1 MNILF
6 NTIFVLSCFLL
17 LVKNPDGFLAA
28 LLEGGKQGA
37 VICCSLIATYSVWM
51 GLMRVWEDSGV
62 SKSISKLLK
71 PLAKR
76 LFKTEDAET
85 LETISMNLS
94 VNLLGISGAATPYGI
109 KAANLLDKTE
119 NAEYSSALFFV
130 LNATSIQLLPTAIIG
145 VRMALSSV
153 DPGGIILP
161 TFLVSS
167 FSTLLGV
174 LLTKIFI
181 SPSKQG
187 TSASIPYTKKKKAGA
202 GTR

>member
-6 NTIFVLSCFLL
+6 TGIFLLSCFLL
-17 LVKNPDGFLAA
+17 LVKSPDGFLAA

-51 GLMRVWEDSGV
+51 GLMRVWEDSGLSTSV
-62 SKSISKLLK
+62 AKLLK
-71 PLAKR
+71 PVAKK
-76 LFKTEDAET
+76 LFKTEDEET
-85 LETISMNLS
+85 LKTISMNLS

-109 KAANLLDKTE
+109 KAAYLLDKTE
-119 NAEYSSALFFV
+119 NAEYASALFFV

-145 VRMALSSV
+145 VRMALSSA

-187 TSASIPYTKKKKAGA
+187 RYETIPYIKKKKVGA